1 MQLCKVDTFKDG
13 STWLNIISARLI
25 PAMTPS
31 ALAINVASASTSEGM
46 VAKQDTS
53 PEGVD
58 KQTRRTNIKKCK

>member
-31 ALAINVASASTSEGM
+31 ALAINVAVASTSEGM

-53 PEGVD
+53 PEV
-58 KQTRRTNIKKCK
+58 